1 MHAIEISAT
10 RSTGASAVPDHAVL
24 IALIVTKS
32 RSINCVCCLQSLV
45 LAGLFAWMEGLFAIG
60 YRPKLHA
67 ELKRRVEENI
77 ARNKA
82 QQEAQAALLTG

>member
-1 MHAIEISAT
+1 M
-10 RSTGASAVPDHAVL
+10 L
-24 IALIVTKS
+24 
-32 RSINCVCCLQSLV
+32 LQSLV
-45 LAGLFAWMEGLFAIG
+45 LAGLFAWMEGLFAVG

-82 QQEAQAALLTG
+82 DHEAQATLLTG

>member
-1 MHAIEISAT
+1 ML
-10 RSTGASAVPDHAVL
+10 V
-24 IALIVTKS
+24 
-32 RSINCVCCLQSLV
+32 QSLV

-82 QQEAQAALLTG
+82 EQEAQAGLLTG